1 MISETLW
8 DRIKQGILEG
18 ASSAA
23 ETAGYLG
30 RLGKA
35 RLEIASARHAIHEAF
50 AELGGVVYA
59 SLAEGHGGDLA
70 GSAEIQEQVAEIR
83 ALEAELQVFEARLDS
98 LKSSEE
104 PDAQA
109 EAARP
114 EADAPQQGE

>member
-1 MISETLW
+1 MIPETLW

-59 SLAEGHGGDLA
+59 SLEEGPGGDLA
-70 GSAEIQEQVAEIR
+70 GSAEVREQVAEIK
-83 ALEAELQVFEARLDS
+83 ALEAELQVFEARLES

-104 PDAQA
+104 PVTRDETVQP
-109 EAARP
+109 ETNSAR
-114 EADAPQQGE
+114 EDS

>member
-59 SLAEGHGGDLA
+59 SLAEGHEGDLA
-70 GSAEIQEQVAEIR
+70 GSGEIQERVAEIR
-83 ALEAELQVFEARLDS
+83 ALEAELQVFQARLDS

-109 EAARP
+109 EAAQP
-114 EADAPQQGE
+114 EADPPRQGE